1 MDKQQAKQRLPL
13 FVPPPTTTTSLAFP
27 SYLVRLSSFLSLRH
41 LFSLYHGVYSGP
53 GTDPAITASRHC
65 SVFSFVGV
73 FVFSYPLPS
82 SRFFLEIGEE
92 QSFSRRLIEEEWWAR
107 RHSIEFV
114 ESVVPFLLLF
124 PSSLSSLDF
133 SAFLFKSWMKM
144 IFDLSL
150 STNTRQRLKKVKI
163 WQ

>member
-41 LFSLYHGVYSGP
+41 LFSLYHG
-53 GTDPAITASRHC
+53 
-65 SVFSFVGV
+65 
-73 FVFSYPLPS
+73 SYIYCILRPWHRSSYHRVLPL
-82 SRFFLEIGEE
+82 SRFLFRRPD
-92 QSFSRRLIEEEWWAR
+92 SFSKLERSKVFYIDLSKKNDEPEE
-107 RHSIEFV
+107 HSIEFV

-133 SAFLFKSWMKM
+133 SAIIFKSPAKM
-144 IFDLSL
+144 IFDLFL
-150 STNTRQRLKKVKI
+150 STNARQRLKKVKI